1 MKIKI
6 SEEISDR
13 LDVYLTKE
21 LIETRSNI
29 ANNINSGNILVND
42 KIVKCGYKLRIGDII
57 DVNLQD
63 KITSVIPEN
72 IKLDIYYEDD
82 DIIVVNKPSGMVVHP
97 GAGNKS
103 GTLVNALMYYTKG
116 KLSDIN
122 GEVRPGIVHRID
134 KDTSGLLLVS
144 KTNEAH
150 RILSDDFKNKRIKRK
165 YIALVEGVIN
175 ENSGKIDAPIGRNVN
190 DRIKMAVREN
200 GKKAVTN
207 FKVIERY
214 KNSTLLECIL
224 ETGRTHQIRVHM
236 AYINH
241 PVINDPLYGKSF
253 DEYGQM
259 LHAGY
264 IGFVH
269 PIKKEFMEFS
279 SPLEKR
285 FLEILDSF
293 KNSWSIYLN
302 LL

>member
-175 ENSGKIDAPIGRNVN
+175 ENCGKIDAPIGRNVN

-259 LHAGY
+259 LHADY

-293 KNSWSIYLN
+293 KNS
-302 LL
+302 